1 MRIVSFNVNGL
12 RTLRG
17 YQPWYSK
24 KDFEACLD
32 FLQGDIVCFQETKMT
47 RKQLDRQLAIVPSFH
62 SFFNF
67 HPTKGY
73 SGTAIY
79 VRKTVSIPIRAE
91 CGITGEWLP
100 PGGKGGGGSG
110 NDGSVI
116 GGVPRDAKDALEL
129 QLWRNL
135 DLEGRS
141 VVIDCGMFVL
151 FNLYCPNLTGP
162 ERAEY
167 KQAFNRV
174 LGERANQLLDQGRE
188 VIIVGDLNI
197 CYQPIDHADPEQS
210 LKDHGISE
218 FGETP
223 GRQWLK
229 TILDPAAGGRF
240 IDAARH
246 LHPNRTKMY
255 TCWNQKI
262 DARPAN
268 YGTRIDFTLVSRGL
282 LPWLKSADIQ
292 ADVYGSDHCPVYVEL
307 HDEREIDGR
316 KVKLRDLMH
325 GWDREKEPEGPSVR
339 PPPLA
344 ACNEEEF
351 SDKRRSIASFFTAP
365 ASSKSGGKAN
375 KVAPSSASE
384 AVKTLS
390 PSSSSLAVELPP
402 TNPIATDELSV
413 ADAFS
418 ALHSAEHAPKESDSK
433 IDAQVSDDRTRTVES
448 ATPQPPI
455 FSQSQAEDT
464 ASHAREVTSSQ
475 SAPTSSILS
484 GQSALKGANSSQNQT
499 KGQKSSTSVK
509 GKGPAK
515 KGDDRQPT
523 LTGFF
528 SRSTRAPATTAPP
541 DGNQSQGS
549 STPIKPP
556 SPSPRLDLTDAI
568 EDRIVASSSQPS
580 EMDSVPATAAD
591 DANANDPDCAAKRV
605 GTALAWGSIFTAPP
619 PPKCS
624 LHSET
629 AKAWTVNKTGKNHG
643 RKFWL
648 CSRPVGPG
656 YEKSGRSKYDV
667 NPEFRCDYFVWD
679 SDLRTGRAAAA
690 SSTTSPSSSTTSG
703 IGTKRSALSKSPTA
717 TLSDVSMARQRRE
730 AADVTSPHKRVKT
743 GRSSSPRKGGDAS

>member
-24 KDFEACLD
+24 KDFEECLD

-47 RKQLDRQLAIVPSFH
+47 RKQLDRQLAIVPSFQ

-67 HPTKGY
+67 HPLKGY

-79 VRKTVSIPIRAE
+79 IRKTVSIPLRAE

-100 PGGKGGGGSG
+100 PGKGNAGSG
-110 NDGSVI
+110 NDGSII
-116 GGVPRDAKDALEL
+116 GGVPREAKDDLDP

-135 DLEGRS
+135 DLEGRA

-197 CYQPIDHADPEQS
+197 CYSPIDHADPEQS
-210 LKDHGISE
+210 LKDHGITDFSD
-218 FGETP
+218 TP
-223 GRQWLK
+223 GRRWLK
-229 TILDPAAGGRF
+229 KMLDPSAGGRF

-246 LHPNRTKMY
+246 FNPSRTKMY

-268 YGTRIDFTLVSRGL
+268 YGTRIDFTLVSQGL

-292 ADVYGSDHCPVYVEL
+292 ADIYGSDHCPVYVEL

-325 GWDREKEPEGPSVR
+325 GWDKEKEPDGPSMR

-365 ASSKSGGKAN
+365 ASSKSSGK
-375 KVAPSSASE
+375 VSRSGTTSSSV
-384 AVKTLS
+384 AVKSS
-390 PSSSSLAVELPP
+390 PSSSNMPPAASLPAVP
-402 TNPIATDELSV
+402 TALATTVDTATDGLSV
-413 ADAFS
+413 ADAFD
-418 ALHSAEHAPKESDSK
+418 ALRSAE
-433 IDAQVSDDRTRTVES
+433 QVSPENGNKECTPKATDDVIEPPA
-448 ATPQPPI
+448 ATTP
-455 FSQSQAEDT
+455 SQTQAQEPASHTSEATNSQIKPTFPT
-464 ASHAREVTSSQ
+464 ASTGQSSSKGAQSSQ
-475 SAPTSSILS
+475 GKSQRASSSA
-484 GQSALKGANSSQNQT
+484 
-499 KGQKSSTSVK
+499 K
-509 GKGPAK
+509 GKASAK
-515 KGDDRQPT
+515 KTDDRQPT
-523 LTGFF
+523 LAGFF
-528 SRSTRAPATTAPP
+528 SRGTKSQASPSTTVNPSSSRA
-541 DGNQSQGS
+541 SS
-549 STPIKPP
+549 STAKPP
-556 SPSPRLDLTDAI
+556 SPSSPAKPADPF
-568 EDRIVASSSQPS
+568 EDDSYAAFSSQPS
-580 EMDSVPATAAD
+580 DMDQITAED
-591 DANANDPDCAAKRV
+591 VENDDPDCAAKRV

-619 PPKCS
+619 APKCS

-629 AKAWTVNKTGKNHG
+629 AKAWTVNKPGKNHG

-656 YEKSGRSKYDV
+656 YEKSGRSRHDV

-679 SDLRTGRAAAA
+679 SELRTGRAAAA
-690 SSTTSPSSSTTSG
+690 SSSSLSPSSSTASG
-703 IGTKRSALSKSPTA
+703 IGTKRSALPSATTPVA

-730 AADVTSPHKRVKT
+730 AADVTSPHKRVKSGHPAT
-743 GRSSSPRKGGDAS
+743 ERGR